1 MFMTPVAVLFNW
13 FRGILSLAII
23 AGGVW
28 LIAAW
33 FNRLPKTEVVQMHE
47 NVPLHE
53 EKPEP
58 NADRDVTII
67 TRRLGPFERVRAWRP
82 AFDYETALLLGGVG
96 LLLWSVGGCV
106 LSPTRLLAGK
116 TTPVPELPPGQVQ
129 RVKQLDGT
137 ELHVE
142 IRGSANAPT
151 VILTHGWSLSSQE
164 WVYLVG
170 QWGDQFRTVVWDLP
184 GLGKSTQ
191 PDNRDFSLERL
202 ARDLRAVIEATSSG
216 PVILVGHSIGGMIIL
231 TFCKM
236 FPELL
241 GTRIAKLVLI
251 HTTYIN
257 PLRTMIFHGLF
268 TALQKPL
275 VEPLLYLQIAMSPL
289 VRCMNFLS
297 YLNGSVH
304 RTVARHGFCGHE
316 SRSSLDFLARYS
328 IQDSPAVLAR
338 GSLGML
344 EYDASQTL
352 PTIKIPV
359 LVIGGDKDPV
369 TMASASEKMHRDI
382 PQSHLLILRAAKH
395 YGLIEYNAEVAN
407 VTSSFC
413 S

>member
-1 MFMTPVAVLFNW
+1 MFMTPAAVLFNW

-23 AGGVW
+23 VAGIW

-33 FNRLPKTEVVQMHE
+33 FNHLPKTEVVEKHE
-47 NVPLHE
+47 MVPLHE
-53 EKPEP
+53 EPSGKRT
-58 NADRDVTII
+58 DRDVTIV
-67 TRRLGPFERVRAWRP
+67 TRQLRPFERVMAWRP
-82 AFDYETALLLGGVG
+82 AFDYETALLVGGVG
-96 LLLWSVGGCV
+96 LLLWSCGGYV
-106 LSPTRLLAGK
+106 LTPARLLAGK
-116 TTPVPELPPGQVQ
+116 TTPIPELPPGQVQ

-137 ELHVE
+137 ELHAE
-142 IRGSANAPT
+142 IRGSATGPT
-151 VILTHGWSLSSQE
+151 VILTHGWSLSGQE
-164 WVYLVG
+164 WVYLVDH
-170 QWGDQFRTVVWDLP
+170 WGDQFRTVVWDLP

-202 ARDLRAVIEATSSG
+202 ARDLRAVIEATSNG
-216 PVILVGHSIGGMIIL
+216 PVILVGHSIGGMVIL
-231 TFCKM
+231 TFCKL

-241 GTRIAKLVLI
+241 GTRVAKLVLI

-275 VEPLLYLQIAMSPL
+275 IEPLLYLQIALSPL

-297 YLNGSVH
+297 YMNGSVH
-304 RTVARHGFCGHE
+304 RSVARHGFCGHE

-328 IQDSPAVLAR
+328 LQDSPAVLAR

-344 EYDASQTL
+344 EYDASHTL

-369 TMASASEKMHRDI
+369 TMASASEKIHRDI

-395 YGLIEYNAEVAN
+395 YGLIEYNTDVAN
-407 VTSSFC
+407 VTASFF